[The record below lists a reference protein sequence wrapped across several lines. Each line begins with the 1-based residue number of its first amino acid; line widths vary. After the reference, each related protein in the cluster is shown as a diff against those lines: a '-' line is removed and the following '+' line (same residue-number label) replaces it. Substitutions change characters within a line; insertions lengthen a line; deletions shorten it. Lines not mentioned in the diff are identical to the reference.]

1 MRDAGLRELAEAH
14 EPTLKELRA
23 DRADAHGL
31 AVARSVVACR
41 YR

>member
-1 MRDAGLRELAEAH
+1 MRDAGHRESADAH
-14 EPTLKELRA
+14 GLTLKELRA

-31 AVARSVVACR
+31 APARSVVACR